1 MVARRVGQRRGIRV
15 PSNTDHE
22 AYVVVGKRA
31 ADRALLVA
39 FDHPEVADLY
49 TRHATAAHFSWIN
62 RAPAG
67 AGDFLYPSAIATD
80 GRDGLLKL
88 QTDPGIR
95 LVLSDIN
102 MPHMDGLTMAEKIRN
117 DLGNRDVRI
126 VMLTTEDNPNMRAR
140 GKAIGVTG
148 WIVKPFRGEAVL
160 GPFRKFCDMA

>member
-1 MVARRVGQRRGIRV
+1 MAHVLVVDDSSTMREIVASFLSKNG
-15 PSNTDHE
+15 
-22 AYVVVGKRA
+22 
-31 ADRALLVA
+31 
-39 FDHPEVADLY
+39 FEV
-49 TRHATAAHFSWIN
+49 
-62 RAPAG
+62 
-67 AGDFLYPSAIATD
+67 AIATD
-80 GRDGLLKL
+80 GRDGLRKL

-126 VMLTTEDNPNMRAR
+126 VMLTTEDNANMRAR

-160 GPFRKFCDMA
+160 GPFRKFCDMT

>member
-1 MVARRVGQRRGIRV
+1 MAHVLVVDDSSTLREIVASFLSKNG
-15 PSNTDHE
+15 
-22 AYVVVGKRA
+22 
-31 ADRALLVA
+31 
-39 FDHPEVADLY
+39 FEVA
-49 TRHATAAHFSWIN
+49 I
-62 RAPAG
+62 
-67 AGDFLYPSAIATD
+67 AID
-80 GRDGLLKL
+80 GRDGLRKL

-126 VMLTTEDNPNMRAR
+126 VMLTTEDNANMRAR